1 MAAVVDPKTG
11 KVLAMGQRPSFDP
24 NKRDVTNYYND
35 LISYAYEPGSTMKIF
50 TLAAAMQEN
59 VFNAN
64 EKYKSGTFEVGG
76 APVKDHNNGVGW
88 GPTTYHDGVLRSSNV
103 AFAKLAK
110 EKLGYDRLNQYLHK
124 FNFYQKQ
131 VLICQE
137 KSPAKSTLNMNLIR
151 RQLHMAKRLRSH
163 QFSRFRPQRQLQMTV
178 K

>member
-64 EKYKSGTFEVGG
+64 EQYKSGTFEVGG
-76 APVKDHNNGVGW
+76 APVRDHNGGVGW
-88 GPTTYHDGVLRSSNV
+88 GQQH
-103 AFAKLAK
+103 
-110 EKLGYDRLNQYLHK
+110 
-124 FNFYQKQ
+124 
-131 VLICQE
+131 I
-137 KSPAKSTLNMNLIR
+137 
-151 RQLHMAKRLRSH
+151 
-163 QFSRFRPQRQLQMTV
+163 MTAS
-178 K
+178 